1 MMATVNKSAHPSPD
15 ARHVSLLHQ
24 AIGVAGAPI
33 AWAIRLMVNLALA
46 SSACLPSSP
55 LPGEPLNGRGTDL
68 AMFGVDVAAL
78 LIALAMAFLS
88 YRDWKTT
95 NAEKPG
101 SHHHLLEVG
110 EGRARFLALSGTIVS
125 LGFALATGFDLIAL
139 LIVPICER

>member
-1 MMATVNKSAHPSPD
+1 MSSANQSSHPSPH
-15 ARHVSLLHQ
+15 AGYVSPFHQ

-33 AWAIRLMVNLALA
+33 AWAIRLIVNLALA

-55 LPGEPLNGRGTDL
+55 LPGEPLTGRGTSL
-68 AMFGVDVAAL
+68 AMLGVDMAAL
-78 LIALAMAFLS
+78 FIALALAFLS
-88 YRDWKTT
+88 YRDWQATKT
-95 NAEKPG
+95 EKPG